1 MMKVTAIA
9 GINLSL
15 PSQEAGRALI
25 MLDSYDI
32 IVVGAGPAG
41 SCAAWRAA
49 LQGLTVLMIEK
60 DPEIGLPVRC
70 AEGISQRGVHAF
82 LGDPD
87 SRYISASINRVR
99 LTSPDGTSVALSHE
113 LDGYILDRHL
123 FDKALA
129 GKAESAGAEILTGS
143 PALGMK
149 RSNEMWELR
158 VNTAGSDVVIPARG
172 IIAADGIKSMV
183 GRWAGLASH
192 TPVRGMESCYQYTL
206 TDLDIEQNVIEMS
219 FGSRI
224 SPGGYSWIFPKG
236 DGKANVGL
244 GVIRDVATE
253 KITARD
259 YLDRWIE
266 NRFPGAG
273 YLRAFAGG
281 VIISKALYSIS
292 SDGMILVG
300 DAAHQINPLSG
311 AGISSGMRAGWMGGG
326 ILAEQIA
333 AGDTSARALKRY
345 DAMWKRTLG
354 DLHESHLRLA
364 EVVLNMKDEQFNKLA
379 GELSQLP
386 EKKCTMYA
394 AVSGAVRTSPSLLLK
409 LAGYFRSWR
418 SISSGSGYPE
428 VPPDLPRTI
437 P

>member
-1 MMKVTAIA
+1 MKVTGIA
-9 GINLSL
+9 GINLSH
-15 PSQEAGRALI
+15 SGWEEGRALI
-25 MLDSYDI
+25 VLDSYDI

-49 LQGLTVLMIEK
+49 LEGLSVLLIEK
-60 DPEIGLPVRC
+60 EPEIGFPVRC

-87 SRYISASINRVR
+87 PRCISASINRVR
-99 LTSPDGTSVALSHE
+99 LTSPEGTSVVLAHE
-113 LDGYILDRHL
+113 LDGYILDRRV

-129 GKAESAGAEILTGS
+129 EKAESAGAEILTGS

-149 RSNEMWELR
+149 RSNEMWELT

-172 IIAADGIKSMV
+172 IVAADGIESIV

-192 TPVRGMESCYQYTL
+192 TPVRRMESCFQYTL
-206 TDLDIEQNVIEMS
+206 ADLDIEQNVIEMV
-219 FGSRI
+219 FGSKI

-236 DGKANVGL
+236 EGKANVGL
-244 GVIRDVATE
+244 GVIRHVVPE

-259 YLDRWIE
+259 YLDRWVE
-266 NRFPGAG
+266 DRFPGARC
-273 YLRAFAGG
+273 LRAVAGG
-281 VIISKALYSIS
+281 VIVGKTLYSIS
-292 SDGMILVG
+292 SDGVILVG

-345 DAMWKRTLG
+345 DTMWKRTLG
-354 DLHESHLRLA
+354 DLQENHLRLA

-379 GELSQLP
+379 GELSLLP
-386 EKKCTMYA
+386 EKKRTMYA

-409 LAGYFRSWR
+409 LAGYFRNWR
-418 SISSGSGYPE
+418 SVSSGSGYP
-428 VPPDLPRTI
+428 VTLP
-437 P
+437 

>member
-1 MMKVTAIA
+1 MRVIRIA

-15 PSQEAGRALI
+15 PALEVGRALI
-25 MLDSYDI
+25 VLDSYDI

-49 LQGLTVLMIEK
+49 LEGLSVLLIEK
-60 DPEIGLPVRC
+60 DPEIGIPVRC

-87 SRYISASINRVR
+87 PGYISATINRVR
-99 LTSPDGTSVALSHE
+99 LTSPDGTSVALAHE
-113 LDGYILDRHL
+113 LDGYILDRQV
-123 FDKALA
+123 FDKTLA

-149 RSNEMWELR
+149 RSNEMWELK
-158 VNTAGSDVVIPARG
+158 VHTDGSDFVIPARG
-172 IIAADGIKSMV
+172 IVAADGIESLV

-236 DGKANVGL
+236 EGKANVGL
-244 GVIRDVATE
+244 GVIRNVAPE

-259 YLDRWIE
+259 YLDRWVE
-266 NRFPGAG
+266 EKFPCAG
-273 YLRAFAGG
+273 CLREAAGG
-281 VIISKALYSIS
+281 VIIGKTLYSIS
-292 SDGMILVG
+292 SDGVILVG

-354 DLHESHLRLA
+354 DLQESHLKLA
-364 EVVLNMKDEQFNKLA
+364 EVVLNMKDEQFNRLA

-386 EKKCTMYA
+386 EKKRTMYA

-418 SISSGSGYPE
+418 SISSGSGYPDS
-428 VPPDLPRTI
+428 PPDSP
-437 P
+437 

>member
-1 MMKVTAIA
+1 MKATWIA
-9 GINLSL
+9 GINLSH
-15 PSQEAGRALI
+15 PAWEVRRILI
-25 MLDSYDI
+25 VQDSYDV

-49 LQGLTVLMIEK
+49 LDGLSVLLIEK
-60 DPEIGLPVRC
+60 DPEIGFPVRC
-70 AEGISQRGVHAF
+70 AEGISQHSVQAF

-87 SRYISASINRVR
+87 PRFISASINRVR
-99 LTSPDGTSVALSHE
+99 LTSPEGTSVVLARE
-113 LDGYILDRHL
+113 LDAYILDRRV
-123 FDKALA
+123 FDKVLA

-149 RSNEMWELR
+149 RSDGMWELT
-158 VNTAGSDVVIPARG
+158 VNTAGSEVVIPARG
-172 IIAADGIKSMV
+172 IVAADGIESMV
-183 GRWAGLASH
+183 GRWAGLACH
-192 TPVRGMESCYQYTL
+192 TLTREMESCYQYTL
-206 TDLDIEQNVIEMS
+206 TDLDIEQNVIEMV
-219 FGSRI
+219 FGSRT

-236 DGKANVGL
+236 EGTANVGL
-244 GVIRDVATE
+244 GLIRNVAPE

-266 NRFPGAG
+266 ERFPGAG
-273 YLRAFAGG
+273 CLRAVAGG
-281 VIISKALYSIS
+281 VIVGKTLSSIS
-292 SDGMILVG
+292 SDGVILVG

-345 DAMWKRTLG
+345 DSMWKRTLG

-379 GELSQLP
+379 TELLKLP
-386 EKKCTMYA
+386 EKKRTMYA
-394 AVSGAVRTSPSLLLK
+394 AVSGAVRTSPSILLK

-418 SISSGSGYPE
+418 SVSSGSGYPDT
-428 VPPDLPRTI
+428 PPGPRMGAG
-437 P
+437 